1 MRLTRSIPLVFG
13 ALACAAS
20 GTLASTAQANPV
32 DPTIASQDE
41 RRPDRTQQDQSRL
54 GTDAFGP
61 MILGPSGL
69 DEAGTADADRTPQ
82 ANAEPVPSSDEPVA
96 GQQPVQTQP
105 SAREETANPVEPES
119 PADLDGATGTTPES
133 IDSATERSGAVGIPL
148 GRPADRSIF
157 GGDVDRAG
165 PKDPN
170 HGWILRT
177 AGSLAVVIGLIVA
190 CRYAMQWLERR
201 AGGASGFSTQ
211 AGSPSGLAEVLARY
225 TVAKGTK
232 LLLLKINARILVV
245 SQTSEGMQ
253 TLSEITD
260 PDEVASILIKTR
272 DEEGA
277 SEASRFTQMLREM
290 ERDPSVAGEYGDF
303 RSPRRALVESSL
315 QGDEGM
321 DESDAGEAT
330 SPADGAT
337 ALRNRL
343 SRLGDLSA

>member
-1 MRLTRSIPLVFG
+1 MRLTRSIPL
-13 ALACAAS
+13 ALGVLSCV
-20 GTLASTAQANPV
+20 ASTAHASSAALANPV
-32 DPTIASQDE
+32 DPTVADQHDPAS
-41 RRPDRTQQDQSRL
+41 TQFTKQEVRL

-61 MILGPSGL
+61 MVTPPTGAEQQANPLETEQQESAGGTESPTDVSGVSDPPATISDDPVLKTSTPSQ
-69 DEAGTADADRTPQ
+69 DDPASIDPPDASADA
-82 ANAEPVPSSDEPVA
+82 SDK
-96 GQQPVQTQP
+96 G
-105 SAREETANPVEPES
+105 
-119 PADLDGATGTTPES
+119 
-133 IDSATERSGAVGIPL
+133 GIPL

-157 GGDVDRAG
+157 GDEGDRASAT
-165 PKDPN
+165 DPN
-170 HGWILRT
+170 QGWILRT
-177 AGSLAVVIGLIVA
+177 AGSLAVVIALIVA

-211 AGSPSGLAEVLARY
+211 AGAPSGLAEVLARY
-225 TVAKGTK
+225 TVSKGTK

-245 SQTSEGMQ
+245 SQTGEGMQ

-315 QGDEGM
+315 PSEADEQAT
-321 DESDAGEAT
+321 DEPE
-330 SPADGAT
+330 DGAT
-337 ALRNRL
+337 QLRNRL